1 MAAGGRS
8 AKRQTGLIGI
18 SDRGETAFTAV
29 SFFVGCME
37 PVPPGQTVTGRETLM
52 EQFEQYYRLPQ
63 DVVGHDAALLSYW
76 DQMPAKAQLRLL
88 ESTITVSTL
97 GELKMLAEEFGG

>member
-1 MAAGGRS
+1 
-8 AKRQTGLIGI
+8 
-18 SDRGETAFTAV
+18 
-29 SFFVGCME
+29 
-37 PVPPGQTVTGRETLM
+37 M
-52 EQFEQYYRLPQ
+52 EQFDRYYRLPQ

-97 GELKMLAEEFGG
+97 GELKMLSEEFGG